1 VRSGMQGVVRELQ
14 VERIV
19 VAAVVA
25 VGTVV
30 HIVVVVVVAA
40 VAGTVAHTAV
50 AAAAVLPPHDPGID
64 IAGSRM
70 REYGSMEEGT

>member
-1 VRSGMQGVVRELQ
+1 VRSGMQGAVREQQ

-19 VAAVVA
+19 IDAEID
-25 VGTVV
+25 VGTVD
-30 HIVVVVVVAA
+30 HIVVVVVAA

-50 AAAAVLPPHDPGID
+50 AAAAVLPPQDPGID

>member
-1 VRSGMQGVVRELQ
+1 MQGVVRELQ

-25 VGTVV
+25 VGTVD
-30 HIVVVVVVAA
+30 HIVVVVVAA

-50 AAAAVLPPHDPGID
+50 AAAAVLPPQDLDID